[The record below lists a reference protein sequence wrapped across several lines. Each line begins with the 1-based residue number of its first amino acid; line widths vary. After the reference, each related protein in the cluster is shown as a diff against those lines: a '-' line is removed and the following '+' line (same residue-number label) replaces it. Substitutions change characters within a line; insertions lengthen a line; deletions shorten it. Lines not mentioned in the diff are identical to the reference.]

1 MFYIFYGVLEDYIE
15 VNVSNI
21 FNGFD
26 DDTYKKKKVSHIL
39 WRTERLY

>member
-26 DDTYKKKKVSHIL
+26 DDTYKKKSKP
-39 WRTERLY
+39 YFMAY